1 MGTLYGHIWK
11 LCHIKNSQKR
21 SHTNVKALSV
31 VSELGEG
38 GFLIAIMWCRFECFR
53 EKPEEQATLSEIAS
67 HFHLFS
73 INFNNINFGTLLF
86 LVPNIGR
93 VQKTFEEGKSSQLL
107 PVGFSIDSD
116 FLIGET

>member
-1 MGTLYGHIWK
+1 MCIFGSFVILKTHK
-11 LCHIKNSQKR
+11 KR
-21 SHTNVKALSV
+21 SHTKVKALSV
-31 VSELGEG
+31 VSELGER
-38 GFLIAIMWCRFECFR
+38 GFLVAIMWCRFECFR

-93 VQKTFEEGKSSQLL
+93 LQKSESNF
-107 PVGFSIDSD
+107 
-116 FLIGET
+116 